1 MKKQYKELRKFP
13 RYTKIIQVECI
24 VKSFPDDLIDKKS
37 KIKPG
42 ETFRATTINVSQSGI
57 LINYDYILPERTIL
71 DLFVT
76 DETIA
81 SKNNPMKFEVKI
93 AWTKRNA
100 YKIFG
105 RFSAG
110 LHIIKGNKEDID
122 KLVEHFN

>member
-1 MKKQYKELRKFP
+1 MKKQYKESRKFP
-13 RYTKIIQVECI
+13 RYTKIIHVECT
-24 VKSFPDDLIDKKS
+24 VKNFPGDLIDKKA
-37 KIKPG
+37 KIKEG

-57 LINYDYILPERTIL
+57 LINYDYILPERTVL
-71 DLFVT
+71 ELSVS
-76 DETIA
+76 DEAIA
-81 SKNNPMKFEVKI
+81 SRSNPMKFEVRI

>member
-1 MKKQYKELRKFP
+1 MKKQFKESRKFP
-13 RYTKIIQVECI
+13 RYTKIIQVECK
-24 VKSFPDDLIDKKS
+24 VKSFPEDLIDKKA
-37 KIKPG
+37 KVKEG

-57 LINYDYILPERTIL
+57 LINYDYILPERTEL
-71 DLFVT
+71 ELTVT
-76 DETIA
+76 DEAIT
-81 SKNNPMKFEVKI
+81 SKNNPMKFDVKI

-122 KLVEHFN
+122 RLVEHFN

>member
-1 MKKQYKELRKFP
+1 MKKQYKESRKFP
-13 RYTKIIQVECI
+13 RYTKIIHVECT
-24 VKSFPDDLIDKKS
+24 VKNFPEDLIDKKA
-37 KIKPG
+37 KIKEG

-57 LINYDYILPERTIL
+57 LINYDYILPERTTL
-71 DLFVT
+71 ELAVT
-76 DETIA
+76 DDAIA
-81 SKNNPMKFEVKI
+81 SRSNPMKFEVRI

-110 LHIIKGNKEDID
+110 LHIIKGNKADIE